1 MSFNLLRNAR
11 VFFTTN
17 VNTTTGVVQ
26 ATGFTTTNTREI
38 QVLDG
43 LSFSQA
49 TTTETVTLSEAGD
62 SPVRGQ
68 RQFNTALDPVEF
80 SFSTYIRPK
89 LNLAGTSEVATDD
102 YVEAEEEVLWNALA
116 AGDQANNAITET
128 NGAWSR
134 TLGANA
140 VSTVS
145 FANSDKNQLQKFGM
159 IIIMDSSSYVIDNCV
174 LNTATIDFGLDA
186 IATIAWAG
194 NGATLRSAAVTATTA
209 SPVVFDGTIAGASVN
224 GSAKAK
230 ITDAP
235 FIANKLSTIT
245 ISSDISGS
253 PKSYTLALTGG
264 SIEINNN
271 VTYLTP
277 ANLGIVNQPATYFTG
292 TRSVTGSTTCYLRTG
307 ATNSAGLLADM
318 LASSTT
324 NVSPQFDITVKI
336 GGAGAL
342 RVELDMAAAVLS
354 IPSINTEQVVS
365 TEITF
370 AAHGSSGGTIDLAEN
385 NEVEVRYY
393 SNV

>member
-17 VNTTTGVVQ
+17 VNATTGVVQ
-26 ATGFTTTNTREI
+26 TTGFTTSNTREI

-89 LNLAGTSEVATDD
+89 LNLAGTSGDATDD

-209 SPVVFDGTIAGASVN
+209 SPVVFGGTIAGVSVS

-318 LASSTT
+318 LAASTT

>member
-17 VNTTTGVVQ
+17 VNATTGVV
-26 ATGFTTTNTREI
+26 AASGFLATNTREI

-68 RQFNTALDPVEF
+68 RQYNTALDPVEF

-89 LNLAGTSEVATDD
+89 FNNGPDPEPGTDADD
-102 YVEAEEEVLWNALA
+102 YIEAEEEVLWNALA
-116 AGDQANNAITET
+116 AGNQADNAINET
-128 NGAWSR
+128 NAGWKRTTGASP
-134 TLGANA
+134 
-140 VSTVS
+140 VSTLN
-145 FANSDKNQLQKFGM
+145 FANSNKNQLQKFGLV
-159 IIIMDSSSYVIDNCV
+159 IIMDGSAYAIDNCV

-194 NGATLRSAAVTATTA
+194 NGAQLRSISGTATQA
-209 SPVVFDGTIAGASVN
+209 DPVVFG
-224 GSAKAK
+224 GSLSGNAKAK

-245 ISSDISGS
+245 VNSEFANGTE
-253 PKSYTLALTGG
+253 YTLALTGG

-271 VTYLTP
+271 ITYLTP
-277 ANLGIVNQPATYFTG
+277 ANLGIVNKPVTYFTG
-292 TRSVTGSTTCYLRTG
+292 TRSVTGSLTCYLRTG
-307 ATNSAGLLADM
+307 TGNPSATLLADM
-318 LASSTT
+318 LENSVSD
-324 NVSPQFDITVKI
+324 VSPVHRVTIKLGGTGTVR
-336 GGAGAL
+336 A
-342 RVELDMAAAVLS
+342 ELVMPAAVFS
-354 IPSINTEQVVS
+354 IPAVNTEQVVS

-370 AAHGSSGGTIDLAEN
+370 AAHATNAGNTDFDLTRA
-385 NEVEVRYY
+385 NEIEVKYY